1 MGLIN
6 PPMAERLKQ
15 RLRAGEMHGTID
27 RYVTVRGPCGL
38 VARLTIPEAYELA
51 DRLRSILQ
59 SYEAQQADKPA
70 KSGSP

>member
-1 MGLIN
+1 
-6 PPMAERLKQ
+6 
-15 RLRAGEMHGTID
+15 MHVTID

>member
-6 PPMAERLKQ
+6 PPMAEAEATAAR
-15 RLRAGEMHGTID
+15 RGMHVTID

-70 KSGSP
+70 KS